1 MFVLNLS
8 GLHKHLLDRFKMNAI
23 LKVKNCQSGYSILS
37 KLFRIHMFDF
47 DLFDLS

>member
-23 LKVKNCQSGYSILS
+23 LKVKNWYSIPS